1 MDRLQLQNKIFAD
14 EIRLER
20 VVLKDGQPIIIT
32 SQPAVSGNAPAQT
45 ALDELMQ
52 AKGFERLATGA
63 YYHATDGLL
72 VFDLFPR
79 NAIQTSD
86 GMVYP
91 IDPVV
96 QRIQPDFADFLR
108 QNPHTINRR

>member
-1 MDRLQLQNKIFAD
+1 M
-14 EIRLER
+14 ER
-20 VVLKDGQPIIIT
+20 VVLKEGKPIIVT
-32 SQPAVSGNAPAQT
+32 SQPAVSGSAPSQA

-52 AKGFERLATGA
+52 AKGFEPLATGA
-63 YYHATDGLL
+63 YYHAAEGLL

-79 NAIQTSD
+79 NAIQTDD

-108 QNPHTINRR
+108 QHPHTINRR